1 MEQDRTE
8 LDRTDPLTA
17 VETASAERRAAD
29 EAAAVARDAQTDAI
43 RRALTAGVPATR
55 LRDATGLSLARIYQV
70 RDGRR

>member
-1 MEQDRTE
+1 MEQDRTDA
-8 LDRTDPLTA
+8 LAA
-17 VETASAERRAAD
+17 VETASAERKAAD

-43 RRALTAGVPATR
+43 RQALTVGVPATQ